1 MHTGT
6 YGVSSGIGLL
16 GIVHA
21 TLLDEFMNVVQ
32 KERNKYQVRQNRIA
46 IDIQK

>member
-6 YGVSSGIGLL
+6 YDVSSGIGLL

-32 KERNKYQVRQNRIA
+32 KERNKYQVILRTRAHTRI
-46 IDIQK
+46 